1 MSPADEVKA
10 DQDAQSVAVDE
21 TPASGAAGAEAPA
34 AGDAGTAQDAAA
46 AAESGP
52 TEEKSAVKKAEFQ
65 EVESSKPSGEK
76 PGLDL
81 LLNVTLPV
89 SVELGRA
96 TMTIKE
102 VLGIYEGAVIEL
114 DRAAG
119 EPIDILVSGKL
130 LGRGEVVVVD
140 DKFGVRITEL
150 INTLEGIDQ

>member
-21 TPASGAAGAEAPA
+21 TPAAGEAAGEAVAGGEAEAARETVEAP
-34 AGDAGTAQDAAA
+34 
-46 AAESGP
+46 ESGSA
-52 TEEKSAVKKAEFQ
+52 EDKGAVKKAEFQ
-65 EVESSKPSGEK
+65 EVKPSAPSDEK

-102 VLGIYEGAVIEL
+102 VLGVYEGAVIEL

-119 EPIDILVSGKL
+119 EPVDILVSGKL
-130 LGRGEVVVVD
+130 LGKGEVVVVD

-150 INTLEGIDQ
+150 INTLEGIEQ